1 MKSYKTIKE
10 CVKKGDILMKRRNKV
25 KDEFYGEQI
34 PAMSEEG
41 RENQLIA
48 MATNLAEKQLR
59 EGTASSQVITHFL
72 KLGTQQAKLE
82 KEKLRHET
90 ELLAA
95 KKQAIESS
103 ERIEKLYADAITAMR
118 SYAGGS
124 PEREENDYE

>member
-1 MKSYKTIKE
+1 M
-10 CVKKGDILMKRRNKV
+10 LNKV
-25 KDEFYGEQI
+25 TRKGSDTMKKTKKTHDDI
-34 PAMSEEG
+34 PGSPMPALSEEG

-48 MATNLAEKQLR
+48 MAINLAEKQLR

-72 KLGTQQAKLE
+72 KLGTQAAKLE

-103 ERIEKLYADAITAMR
+103 ERIEQLYSNAIQAMR
-118 SYAGGS
+118 SYAGQK
-124 PEREENDYE
+124 ETEDFL